1 MIELLN
7 GPVIKT
13 LLILIVALIVI
24 VFVVLKTWKKVPNDH
39 AAVIVGLGKPKV
51 VTGGVFLIP
60 LLQRM
65 DVITLETLS
74 LDVNIQNVKT
84 SLGVPINADGYV
96 ILKVKADETNI
107 LTAMQMFYCNDE
119 NRTKNKIVEQVQSL
133 CEGKLR
139 EIVSTMTVEEIYDD
153 REKFSA
159 SVTEIASKAL
169 SEIGLELKSFT
180 INDITEECGVSRMT
194 FYYHFKDI
202 YDLVEWSFIED
213 AARALEGKKSYDTW
227 QEGFLNIF
235 HAVLENKPF
244 ITNVY
249 RSVSREQVELY
260 LYKLVHDLIYNV
272 VEEKAQGLHV
282 PEEDKA
288 FIADFYKYAFVGIML
303 DWIKNGMTEP
313 PERIIERISI
323 LIQGDIARAVGKFC
337 TPPIK

>member
-1 MIELLN
+1 MSSIT
-7 GPVIKT
+7 KQ
-13 LLILIVALIVI
+13 ALE
-24 VFVVLKTWKKVPNDH
+24 H
-39 AAVIVGLGKPKV
+39 A
-51 VTGGVFLIP
+51 
-60 LLQRM
+60 
-65 DVITLETLS
+65 
-74 LDVNIQNVKT
+74 
-84 SLGVPINADGYV
+84 
-96 ILKVKADETNI
+96 
-107 LTAMQMFYCNDE
+107 
-119 NRTKNKIVEQVQSL
+119 
-133 CEGKLR
+133 
-139 EIVSTMTVEEIYDD
+139 
-153 REKFSA
+153 
-159 SVTEIASKAL
+159 
-169 SEIGLELKSFT
+169 LKSLLLKKPFHKIT

-202 YDLVEWSFIED
+202 YDLVEWSCIED

-235 HAVLENKPF
+235 HAVLENKP
-244 ITNVY
+244 
-249 RSVSREQVELY
+249 
-260 LYKLVHDLIYNV
+260 YKLVYDLIYNV

>member
-1 MIELLN
+1 MSQTT
-7 GPVIKT
+7 KR
-13 LLILIVALIVI
+13 ALEAS
-24 VFVVLKTWKKVPNDH
+24 LKK
-39 AAVIVGLGKPKV
+39 L
-51 VTGGVFLIP
+51 
-60 LLQRM
+60 LLQKP
-65 DVITLETLS
+65 L
-74 LDVNIQNVKT
+74 
-84 SLGVPINADGYV
+84 
-96 ILKVKADETNI
+96 
-107 LTAMQMFYCNDE
+107 
-119 NRTKNKIVEQVQSL
+119 NKI
-133 CEGKLR
+133 
-139 EIVSTMTVEEIYDD
+139 
-153 REKFSA
+153 
-159 SVTEIASKAL
+159 
-169 SEIGLELKSFT
+169 T
-180 INDITEECGVSRMT
+180 INDITEDCGVNRMT

-202 YDLVEWSFIED
+202 YDLVEWSCIED

-235 HAVLENKPF
+235 YAVLENKPF

-249 RSVSREQVELY
+249 HSVSREQVELY

>member
-1 MIELLN
+1 MSSIT
-7 GPVIKT
+7 KQ
-13 LLILIVALIVI
+13 ALE
-24 VFVVLKTWKKVPNDH
+24 H
-39 AAVIVGLGKPKV
+39 A
-51 VTGGVFLIP
+51 
-60 LLQRM
+60 
-65 DVITLETLS
+65 
-74 LDVNIQNVKT
+74 
-84 SLGVPINADGYV
+84 
-96 ILKVKADETNI
+96 
-107 LTAMQMFYCNDE
+107 
-119 NRTKNKIVEQVQSL
+119 
-133 CEGKLR
+133 
-139 EIVSTMTVEEIYDD
+139 
-153 REKFSA
+153 
-159 SVTEIASKAL
+159 
-169 SEIGLELKSFT
+169 LKSLLLKKPFHKIT

-313 PERIIERISI
+313 PERRIELISN